1 MAPVDTTP
9 DYLGYGYAALL
20 ALGGIM
26 GGVKRG
32 SKISLVAGV
41 GSAIAAG
48 YGANRVSKSPADVI
62 PSLVTSSALLLLMG
76 WRFYQGRKFMPAGLV
91 IVIVLLR
98 VELFIE
104 QNSRGSRFLNLT
116 KRLL

>member
-1 MAPVDTTP
+1 MAPVGTTP

-48 YGANRVSKSPADVI
+48 YGANRVSENPADVV
-62 PSLVTSSALLLLMG
+62 PSLVTSSTLLLLMG
-76 WRFYQGRKFMPAGLV
+76 YRFYQGRKFMPAGLV
-91 IVIVLLR
+91 ATLSLLMVIR
-98 VELFIE
+98 YY
-104 QNSRGSRFLNLT
+104 NL
-116 KRLL
+116 KL